1 MAHGFLAYEPVSGE
15 SPLVNFAKKKLAE
28 GLKGLWGKFQKTSG
42 ALVKSSGGQVQY
54 QANAQ
59 GVTVKDVTK
68 AEPVAKKMFSGSQPK
83 MLGSG
88 TTAITKQEPLAV
100 PGGTDGG
107 IAKRPGGTF
116 TDIPGISS
124 GGGLNAE
131 TFFKQA
137 TTGVGP
143 SGEYLTNA
151 QRREAFI
158 KSRQESVKT
167 TSAAAPPI
175 SPESGIDIVAAV
187 NKNTQIIMSL
197 VDAVKEQTKTEV
209 QLSEKQQQST
219 EKLMLRAASR
229 EEEKYL
235 EQGNDLSGFMTPENF
250 AKRKKNEEKKETG
263 SKLKEFFRGP
273 NPFQKDEGCGC
284 SPFMPGPGGGG
295 SILGGAPGGGLPI
308 PDYVDEWRGMNRRP
322 GSRLGGGASVTRR
335 GGGARRATRLAT
347 KVGGRGAGKAVAK
360 GLGKGFM
367 KKIPVLGALA
377 GGAFAAERAMSGD
390 WLGAGGELL
399 SGIASII
406 PGIGTAVST
415 GIDAGLMARDAGL
428 TPFANGGIITSPV
441 TGLIGEAG
449 NEGVFPLE
457 GTRGKKTFE
466 MFGEGVFAAQK
477 KNDKDFAKMQA
488 MGMKQYY
495 EREGG
500 FEKMGE
506 GLKSFFESLA
516 GGIASLFGGAANAAE
531 FNPAA
536 DYLGGGDFSGSSG
549 QDQAMNYFMSQG
561 LTKDQAAGI
570 VGNLMQESG
579 AGLDPMA
586 KNKTGHRGLAQWDK
600 NRWANFEKWAKQ
612 KGLDV
617 NTREAQLQWIMEE
630 MRTGSGGLGIERFK
644 KTKTAA
650 EAAALFVKDFERS
663 GEKPGQAGY
672 DSRIRNANTLATRQI
687 TGGGGPGRGGGSGSS
702 LASAAQ
708 RLKGMSSR
716 EAPGGGEN
724 GCVWAVNKVYKAAG
738 ITPPWGA
745 SMYVP
750 DAEKKMV
757 GAGYQQ
763 VSYGQ
768 RQPGDVMVMYD
779 RQSPP
784 QAHIGVVL
792 QNGKILSNSSSKAKF
807 SWEASPEEY
816 NAYYGGQGKIYRM
829 PGGASR
835 STIAR
840 NRGNQSVSAAPA
852 QPLSING
859 KPDPSKRNGQTSAT
873 RTSPRASSRVS
884 PGALQ
889 ASAANP
895 NTGTPMMAASQQ
907 VAMNTM
913 GLTTQGGGATI
924 INNYYG
930 GGGNQQGGINGNG
943 VSPGI
948 GMEQT
953 GTAVFQDL
961 RIRALA

>member
-263 SKLKEFFRGP
+263 SKL
-273 NPFQKDEGCGC
+273 
-284 SPFMPGPGGGG
+284 
-295 SILGGAPGGGLPI
+295 
-308 PDYVDEWRGMNRRP
+308 
-322 GSRLGGGASVTRR
+322 
-335 GGGARRATRLAT
+335 
-347 KVGGRGAGKAVAK
+347 GKAVAK

-672 DSRIRNANTLATRQI
+672 DSRIRNANTLA
-687 TGGGGPGRGGGSGSS
+687 
-702 LASAAQ
+702 
-708 RLKGMSSR
+708 
-716 EAPGGGEN
+716 
-724 GCVWAVNKVYKAAG
+724 
-738 ITPPWGA
+738 PPWGA